1 MKLASNLPATL
12 AEMTAMTSP
21 SGYTQ
26 KEISKKE
33 EFLKKNFFL
42 PLFSFKF

>member
-12 AEMTAMTSP
+12 AEMNATTSP

-33 EFLKKNFFL
+33 DFRKRNSFFL
-42 PLFSFKF
+42 F